1 MRQRLR
7 VALLVLGAIITVTRP
22 AFAQTK
28 PDHAA
33 IDYDAEAKRL
43 DLARKSIQPSL
54 GATTYDFTDRMIDN
68 VPQGENAP
76 LNQVLRRA
84 PSASRLGIH
93 P

>member
-1 MRQRLR
+1 MRQRLG
-7 VALLVLGAIITVTRP
+7 VSLLVLGAIIAVTQP
-22 AFAQTK
+22 AFTQTK
-28 PDHAA
+28 PDQAT
-33 IDYDAEAKRL
+33 INYDAEAKRL
-43 DLARKSIQPSL
+43 DQARKSIQPSL